1 MTDMSR
7 KEYSYTGII
16 HVHSTYSDGSRPV
29 EEIVQIANE
38 LDIDFLLLTDHNTLE
53 AKREGKEGW
62 YNDVLLGVGYE
73 INDAQDK
80 NHYLAFN
87 IDKEVDPELSPQ
99 EYTKKVREMGGFG
112 IIAHPNESRN
122 YFPEYPA
129 FPWTVWQTDTY
140 DGIEIWNHMSEWM
153 EGLTH
158 HNKYRRALHPRRSV
172 IAPKRETIRHWD
184 AVNLHRK
191 VVGIGGVDA
200 HAHIHKLMGIFP
212 VRVFR
217 YKVSFR
223 TIRTHILLDK
233 PLRDSNDFNE
243 DLFLIYNAIREARCF
258 ISHNAFGDAR
268 TFRFRLEN
276 GNQSVSIGEELHGS
290 GVARAIVRNPKDVE
304 TVLFHNGE
312 IQQRKFGCEL
322 DFKINSS
329 GHYRVESW
337 IDGRPWILSN
347 HIRFNP

>member
-1 MTDMSR
+1 MPR

-16 HVHSTYSDGSRPV
+16 HVHSTYSDGTRPV

-38 LDIDFLLLTDHNTLE
+38 LDIDFLLLTDHNTLK
-53 AKREGKEGW
+53 AKKEGKEGW
-62 YNDVLLGVGYE
+62 YNDILLGIGYE
-73 INDAQDK
+73 INDIQDK
-80 NHYLAFN
+80 NHYLAFD

-99 EYTKKVREMGGFG
+99 EYTKKVQEMGGFG

-122 YFPEYPA
+122 HFPEYPP
-129 FPWTVWQTDTY
+129 FPWTVWQTDSY

-172 IAPKRETIRHWD
+172 IAPKRETIRQWD

-200 HAHIHKLMGIFP
+200 HAHIHKLMGIIP
-212 VRVFR
+212 VRIFR

-223 TIRTHILLDK
+223 TIRTHILLDQ
-233 PLRDSNDFNE
+233 PLRASNDYKD
-243 DLFLIYNAIREARCF
+243 DLSLVYRAMRDARCF
-258 ISHNAFGDAR
+258 VSHNAFGDAR

-276 GNQSVSIGEELHGS
+276 GNQIVSIGEELSGS
-290 GVARAIVRNPKDVE
+290 SEARAIVRNPKDVE
-304 TVLFHNGE
+304 TILFHNGE
-312 IQQRKFGCEL
+312 IQQRKFGREL
-322 DFKINSS
+322 DYKINIP